1 MFTLQIRHFPNCYDH
16 LHAFNCPWDFDESF
30 SIPDDE
36 SGFWF
41 VEGPELSLM
50 ISLLAVQGLQDDH
63 PEEVAYLR
71 SFL

>member
-41 VEGPELSLM
+41 VE
-50 ISLLAVQGLQDDH
+50 
-63 PEEVAYLR
+63 
-71 SFL
+71 